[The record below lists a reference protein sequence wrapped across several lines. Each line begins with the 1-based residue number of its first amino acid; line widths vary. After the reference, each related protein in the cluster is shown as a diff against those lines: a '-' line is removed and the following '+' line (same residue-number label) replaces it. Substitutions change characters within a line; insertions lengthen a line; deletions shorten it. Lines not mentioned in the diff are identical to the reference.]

1 MNFETAFAHYQD
13 NTATAEEEA
22 LVRQE
27 LEKYRLIEDYMA
39 DRELPELPAQ
49 DAAQAAAETKAVKRR
64 LNRRT
69 RNVILI
75 TAAAVLAIVMLLQFL
90 VSPLINRTVY
100 DDTWLGA
107 GYSDTDYRAF
117 DVAMSALAGLY
128 MPLGDYIGST
138 SEHSGFM
145 TDTLQ
150 LSFYDFTGN
159 HRFNLST
166 DVSLRLGR
174 VSRLSFSDLHAIG
187 YASGGYFY
195 DYDHDRADGS
205 SVDAGG
211 SKIGRTS
218 LEALPDYLCMTTAM
232 SFTRKLTVDELADLM
247 ARYPEVSFLSANVWA
262 DGASV
267 AGMLYCSLLPM
278 SCGYGSKLEEEY
290 PGLQFRK
297 ASYPDT
303 ESLETGDAVT
313 GADIQQHFEAML
325 QYLIDHP
332 KAARAGMDEP
342 YRYKLMLRNVREQ
355 GLDVNGV
362 WVQGTP
368 SQLLA
373 MLDDECIRS
382 AGNYDARIDLYI
394 GR

>member
-75 TAAAVLAIVMLLQFL
+75 TTAAVLAIVMLLQFL

-145 TDTLQ
+145 TDMLQ

-187 YASGGYFY
+187 YASGGFFY

-205 SVDAGG
+205 
-211 SKIGRTS
+211 KIGRAS

-247 ARYPEVSFLSANVWA
+247 ARYPEVSFLSANVWV

-267 AGMLYCSLLPM
+267 VGMLYCSLQPM

-303 ESLETGDAVT
+303 GSLETGDAVT

-332 KAARAGMDEP
+332 KAARAGIDEP
-342 YRYKLMLRNVREQ
+342 YRYKLMLQNVREQ